1 MRRMFLSCI
10 GISLVAGT
18 AGVVSADG
26 GATSGGPAS
35 GGAVVVQSTSQPR
48 ILSPGAQG
56 RPTVR
61 RYRSYSIDPGVAG
74 STTGAVEAAP
84 GVVRPTPSVGRP
96 AKPSYMRGDAKARGH
111 FHR

>member
-1 MRRMFLSCI
+1 MFLSCI
-10 GISLVAGT
+10 GMSLAVGT
-18 AGVVSADG
+18 AGLVAADG

-35 GGAVVVQSTSQPR
+35 GGAIVVQSASQPR
-48 ILSPGAQG
+48 IVSPGAQG

-74 STTGAVEAAP
+74 STGAVEATP
-84 GVVRPTPSVGRP
+84 GVVRPSPSVGRP